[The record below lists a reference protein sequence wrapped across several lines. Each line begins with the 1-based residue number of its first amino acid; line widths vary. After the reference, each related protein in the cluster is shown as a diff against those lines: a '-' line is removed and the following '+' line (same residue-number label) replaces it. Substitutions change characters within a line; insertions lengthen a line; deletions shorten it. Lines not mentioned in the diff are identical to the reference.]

1 MKNWNDIK
9 NGLSLSQKVLDKVV
23 KPESALKNKISNAQ
37 SSLQIQI
44 SKLEGTHKK
53 LQDNHDRI
61 FKKIVDAKK
70 ARDESKARSYA
81 IELQELRKIKTM
93 IGNAKLSM
101 EQIQLRLNT
110 VSELGD
116 VVVTLSPC
124 MSLIKGLAPS
134 ISSLMP
140 GVSSSLQDLTGVLND
155 VMTTSTF
162 DPESIISNDHLDQDT
177 TAILEEAH
185 AVIEGETISKMPE
198 PPAIFTQIA
207 KEKKKVREFMI

>member
-9 NGLSLSQKVLDKVV
+9 NGLSISQKVLDKVV

-37 SSLQIQI
+37 SALQIQI
-44 SKLEGTHKK
+44 SKLECTHKK

-61 FKKIVDAKK
+61 FNKIVDAKK

-162 DPESIISNDHLDQDT
+162 DPESMISNDHMDQDT

-207 KEKKKVREFMI
+207 KEKEFMI

>member
-9 NGLSLSQKVLDKVV
+9 NGLSMSQRVLDKVV

-37 SSLQIQI
+37 SALQIQI
-44 SKLEGTHKK
+44 SKLECTHKK

-61 FKKIVDAKK
+61 FNKIVDAKK

-162 DPESIISNDHLDQDT
+162 DPESMISNDHLDQDT

-207 KEKKKVREFMI
+207 KEKKFMI

>member
-134 ISSLMP
+134 LSSLMP

-207 KEKKKVREFMI
+207 KEKKFMI

>member
-9 NGLSLSQKVLDKVV
+9 NGLSMSQRVLDKVV

-37 SSLQIQI
+37 SALQIQI
-44 SKLEGTHKK
+44 SKLECTHKK

-61 FKKIVDAKK
+61 FNKIVDAKK

-134 ISSLMP
+134 LSSLMP

-207 KEKKKVREFMI
+207 KEKEFMI

>member
-9 NGLSLSQKVLDKVV
+9 NGLSMSQKVLDKVV

-37 SSLQIQI
+37 SALQIQI
-44 SKLEGTHKK
+44 SKLESTQKK

-61 FKKIVDAKK
+61 FNKIVDAKK

-140 GVSSSLQDLTGVLND
+140 GVSASLQDLTGVLND

-162 DPESIISNDHLDQDT
+162 DPDSIISNDHLDQDT

-207 KEKKKVREFMI
+207 KEKEFTI

>member
-9 NGLSLSQKVLDKVV
+9 NGLSMSQKVLDKVV

-37 SSLQIQI
+37 SALQIQI
-44 SKLEGTHKK
+44 SKLESTQKK

-61 FKKIVDAKK
+61 FNKIVDAKK

-81 IELQELRKIKTM
+81 IELQELRKIKEM

-140 GVSSSLQDLTGVLND
+140 GVSASLQDLTGVLND

-162 DPESIISNDHLDQDT
+162 DPESMISNDHLDQDT

-207 KEKKKVREFMI
+207 KEKEFTI

>member
-1 MKNWNDIK
+1 MKNWKDIK
-9 NGLSLSQKVLDKVV
+9 NGLSMSQKVLDKVV

-37 SSLQIQI
+37 SALQIQI
-44 SKLEGTHKK
+44 SKLECTHKK

-61 FKKIVDAKK
+61 FNKIVDAKK

-162 DPESIISNDHLDQDT
+162 DPESMISNDHMDQDT

-207 KEKKKVREFMI
+207 KEKEFMI

>member
-9 NGLSLSQKVLDKVV
+9 NGLSLSQRVLDKVV
-23 KPESALKNKISNAQ
+23 KPESALKNKISSAQ
-37 SSLQIQI
+37 SVLQIQI

-70 ARDESKARSYA
+70 SRDESKARSYA
-81 IELQELRKIKTM
+81 IELTELRKIKTM

-134 ISSLMP
+134 LSSLMP

-155 VMTTSTF
+155 VMTTSSF

-207 KEKKKVREFMI
+207 KEKEFMI

>member
-37 SSLQIQI
+37 SALQIQI
-44 SKLEGTHKK
+44 SKLEGTYKK

-81 IELQELRKIKTM
+81 VELQELRKIKTM

-207 KEKKKVREFMI
+207 KEKEFMI

>member
-9 NGLSLSQKVLDKVV
+9 NGLSMSQRVLDKVV

-37 SSLQIQI
+37 SALQIQI
-44 SKLEGTHKK
+44 SKLECTHKK

-70 ARDESKARSYA
+70 SRDESKARSYA

-134 ISSLMP
+134 LSSLMP

-155 VMTTSTF
+155 VMTTSSF
-162 DPESIISNDHLDQDT
+162 DPESIISNDHLDEDT

-207 KEKKKVREFMI
+207 KEKEFTI

>member
-9 NGLSLSQKVLDKVV
+9 NGLSMPQKVLDKV
-23 KPESALKNKISNAQ
+23 KPESALKNKIHNAQ
-37 SSLQIQI
+37 SALQIQI
-44 SKLEGTHKK
+44 SKLESTHKK

-61 FKKIVDAKK
+61 FNKIVDAKR

-81 IELQELRKIKTM
+81 IELQELKKIKTM

-140 GVSSSLQDLTGVLND
+140 GVSASLQDLTGVLND

-162 DPESIISNDHLDQDT
+162 DPESIMSNDHLDQDT
-177 TAILEEAH
+177 TTILEEAH
-185 AVIEGETISKMPE
+185 AVIEGEAISKMPE
-198 PPAIFTQIA
+198 PPSIFTQKTSS
-207 KEKKKVREFMI
+207 KEKEFMI

>member
-1 MKNWNDIK
+1 MKNWDDIK

-207 KEKKKVREFMI
+207 KEKEFMI

>member
-9 NGLSLSQKVLDKVV
+9 NGLSLSQRVLDKVV

-155 VMTTSTF
+155 VMTTSSF
-162 DPESIISNDHLDQDT
+162 DPESIISNDPLDQDT

-207 KEKKKVREFMI
+207 KEKEFMI

>member
-9 NGLSLSQKVLDKVV
+9 NGLSMSQRVLDKVV

-37 SSLQIQI
+37 SALQIQI
-44 SKLEGTHKK
+44 SKLESTQKK

-61 FKKIVDAKK
+61 FNKIVDAKK

-124 MSLIKGLAPS
+124 MSLIKGLAPA

-162 DPESIISNDHLDQDT
+162 DPESMISNDHLDQDT

-207 KEKKKVREFMI
+207 KEKEFTI

>member
-1 MKNWNDIK
+1 M
-9 NGLSLSQKVLDKVV
+9 SQKVLDKVV

-37 SSLQIQI
+37 SALQIQI
-44 SKLEGTHKK
+44 SKLESTQKK

-61 FKKIVDAKK
+61 FNKIVDAKK

-81 IELQELRKIKTM
+81 IELQELRKIKEM

-140 GVSSSLQDLTGVLND
+140 GVSASLQDLTGVLND

-162 DPESIISNDHLDQDT
+162 DPESMISNDHLDQDT

-207 KEKKKVREFMI
+207 KEKEFTI

>member
-9 NGLSLSQKVLDKVV
+9 NGLSMSQRVLDKVV

-37 SSLQIQI
+37 SALQIQI
-44 SKLEGTHKK
+44 SKLECTHKK

-134 ISSLMP
+134 LSSLMP

-155 VMTTSTF
+155 VMTTSSF

-207 KEKKKVREFMI
+207 KEKEFTI

>member
-9 NGLSLSQKVLDKVV
+9 NGLSMSQRVLDKVV

-37 SSLQIQI
+37 SALQIQI
-44 SKLEGTHKK
+44 SKLECTHKK

-61 FKKIVDAKK
+61 FNKIVDAKK

-134 ISSLMP
+134 LSSLMP

-155 VMTTSTF
+155 VMTTSSF
-162 DPESIISNDHLDQDT
+162 DPESIISNDHLDEDT

-207 KEKKKVREFMI
+207 KKKEFTI

>member
-9 NGLSLSQKVLDKVV
+9 NGLSMSQRVLDKVV

-37 SSLQIQI
+37 SALQIQI
-44 SKLEGTHKK
+44 SKLESTQKK

-61 FKKIVDAKK
+61 FNKIVDAKK

-162 DPESIISNDHLDQDT
+162 DPESMISNDHMDQDT

-207 KEKKKVREFMI
+207 KEKEFTI

>member
-9 NGLSLSQKVLDKVV
+9 NGLSLSQRVLDKVV

-162 DPESIISNDHLDQDT
+162 DPESIISNDPLDQDT

-207 KEKKKVREFMI
+207 KEKEFMI

>member
-9 NGLSLSQKVLDKVV
+9 NGLSLSQRVLDKVV

-37 SSLQIQI
+37 SVLQIQI
-44 SKLEGTHKK
+44 SKLECTHKK

-61 FKKIVDAKK
+61 FNKIVDAKK

-134 ISSLMP
+134 LSSLMP

-155 VMTTSTF
+155 VMTTSSF

-207 KEKKKVREFMI
+207 KEKEFMI

>member
-37 SSLQIQI
+37 SALQIQI
-44 SKLEGTHKK
+44 SKLEGTYKK

-61 FKKIVDAKK
+61 FKKIVDAKQ
-70 ARDESKARSYA
+70 ARDDSKARSYA
-81 IELQELRKIKTM
+81 VELGELRKIKTM

-198 PPAIFTQIA
+198 PPAIFTQID
-207 KEKKKVREFMI
+207 KEKKFMI

>member
-1 MKNWNDIK
+1 MKKWNDIK
-9 NGLSLSQKVLDKVV
+9 NGLSMSQKVLDKVV

-37 SSLQIQI
+37 SALQIQI
-44 SKLEGTHKK
+44 SKLESTQKK

-61 FKKIVDAKK
+61 FNKIVDAKK

-140 GVSSSLQDLTGVLND
+140 GVSASLQDLTGVLND

-162 DPESIISNDHLDQDT
+162 DPESMISNDHLDQDT

-207 KEKKKVREFMI
+207 KEKEFTI

>member
-9 NGLSLSQKVLDKVV
+9 NGLSMSQKVLDKVV

-37 SSLQIQI
+37 SALQIQI
-44 SKLEGTHKK
+44 SKLESTQKK

-61 FKKIVDAKK
+61 FNKIVDAKK

-162 DPESIISNDHLDQDT
+162 DPESMISNDHMDQDT

-207 KEKKKVREFMI
+207 KEKEFTI

>member
-162 DPESIISNDHLDQDT
+162 DPESIISNDHLDEDT

-207 KEKKKVREFMI
+207 KEKEFTI

>member
-9 NGLSLSQKVLDKVV
+9 NGLSMSQRVLDKVV

-37 SSLQIQI
+37 SALQVQI
-44 SKLEGTHKK
+44 SKLESTHKK

-61 FKKIVDAKK
+61 FNKIVDAKK

-140 GVSSSLQDLTGVLND
+140 GVSASLQDLTGVLND

-162 DPESIISNDHLDQDT
+162 DSESMISNDHLDQDT

-207 KEKKKVREFMI
+207 KEKEFTI

>member
-9 NGLSLSQKVLDKVV
+9 NGLSMSQRVLDKVV

-37 SSLQIQI
+37 SALQIQI
-44 SKLEGTHKK
+44 SKLECTHKK

-61 FKKIVDAKK
+61 FNKIVDAKK

-134 ISSLMP
+134 LSSLMP

-207 KEKKKVREFMI
+207 EKKEFTI

>member
-9 NGLSLSQKVLDKVV
+9 NGLSLSQKVLDKVI

-134 ISSLMP
+134 LSSLMP

-155 VMTTSTF
+155 VMTTSSF

-207 KEKKKVREFMI
+207 KKKEFTI

>member
-37 SSLQIQI
+37 SALQIQI
-44 SKLEGTHKK
+44 SKLEGTYKK

-81 IELQELRKIKTM
+81 VELQELRKIKTM

-198 PPAIFTQIA
+198 PPATFTQID
-207 KEKKKVREFMI
+207 KEKKFMI

>member
-1 MKNWNDIK
+1 M
-9 NGLSLSQKVLDKVV
+9 SQKVLDKVV

-37 SSLQIQI
+37 SALQIQI
-44 SKLEGTHKK
+44 SKLESTQKK

-61 FKKIVDAKK
+61 FNKIVDAKK

-162 DPESIISNDHLDQDT
+162 DPDSIISNDHLDQDT

-207 KEKKKVREFMI
+207 KEKEFTI

>member
-9 NGLSLSQKVLDKVV
+9 NGLSMSQRVLDKVV

-37 SSLQIQI
+37 SALQIQI
-44 SKLEGTHKK
+44 SKLECTHKK

-61 FKKIVDAKK
+61 FNKIVDAKK

-162 DPESIISNDHLDQDT
+162 DPESIISNDHLDEDT

-207 KEKKKVREFMI
+207 KEKEFTI

>member
-9 NGLSLSQKVLDKVV
+9 NGISMSQRVLDKVV

-37 SSLQIQI
+37 SALQIQI
-44 SKLEGTHKK
+44 SKLECTHKK

-61 FKKIVDAKK
+61 FNKIVDAKK

-81 IELQELRKIKTM
+81 IELQELRKIKEM

-140 GVSSSLQDLTGVLND
+140 GVSASLQDLTGVLND

-162 DPESIISNDHLDQDT
+162 DSESMISNDHLDQDT

-207 KEKKKVREFMI
+207 KEKEFMI

>member
-162 DPESIISNDHLDQDT
+162 DPESIISNDPLDQDT

-207 KEKKKVREFMI
+207 KEKKFMI

>member
-9 NGLSLSQKVLDKVV
+9 NGLSMSQKVLDKVV

-37 SSLQIQI
+37 SALQIQI
-44 SKLEGTHKK
+44 SKLESTQKK

-61 FKKIVDAKK
+61 FNKIVDAKK

-81 IELQELRKIKTM
+81 IELQELRKIKEM

-140 GVSSSLQDLTGVLND
+140 GVSASLQDLTGVLND

-162 DPESIISNDHLDQDT
+162 DSESMISNDHLDQDT

-207 KEKKKVREFMI
+207 KEKEFMI

>member
-9 NGLSLSQKVLDKVV
+9 NGLSMSQKVLDKVV

-37 SSLQIQI
+37 SALQIQI
-44 SKLEGTHKK
+44 SKLECTHKK

-61 FKKIVDAKK
+61 FNKIVDAKK

-140 GVSSSLQDLTGVLND
+140 GVSASLQDLTGVLND

-162 DPESIISNDHLDQDT
+162 DPESMISNDNLDQDT
-177 TAILEEAH
+177 TAILELSLIH
-185 AVIEGETISKMPE
+185 I
-198 PPAIFTQIA
+198 
-207 KEKKKVREFMI
+207 

>member
-1 MKNWNDIK
+1 M
-9 NGLSLSQKVLDKVV
+9 
-23 KPESALKNKISNAQ
+23 
-37 SSLQIQI
+37 
-44 SKLEGTHKK
+44 
-53 LQDNHDRI
+53 
-61 FKKIVDAKK
+61 
-70 ARDESKARSYA
+70 
-81 IELQELRKIKTM
+81 ELGELRKIKTM

-162 DPESIISNDHLDQDT
+162 DPESMISNDHLDQDT

-207 KEKKKVREFMI
+207 KEKEFTI

>member
-9 NGLSLSQKVLDKVV
+9 NGLSMSQRVLDKVV

-37 SSLQIQI
+37 SALQIQI
-44 SKLEGTHKK
+44 SKLECTHKK

-61 FKKIVDAKK
+61 FNKIVDAKQS
-70 ARDESKARSYA
+70 RDESKARSYA

-162 DPESIISNDHLDQDT
+162 DPESMISNDHMDQDT

-207 KEKKKVREFMI
+207 KEKEFMI